1 MFTYTTAIQKIQN
14 VTERKKIIQ
23 GGSSA
28 GKTFAILAILIDRC
42 AKEKNLSVSVVSE
55 SMPHLRRGAL
65 RDFLNIL
72 KVTNRYFDDH
82 YNRTNLIYTFA
93 NGSYIEFFAAE
104 NSDKLKGGR
113 RDVCYINECN
123 HVTYDAYLQLSIRT
137 RQEIYLDYNPTN
149 RFWVHNELLQEE
161 DAKMIILNYLDNEAL
176 DDNTVNQFKINKKKS
191 LTSEYWKNWCKVY
204 IDGEVG
210 SLDGV
215 IFDNWREISNL
226 PEEARLIGYGLD
238 FGYSNDPSSL
248 IGVYKYNEDY
258 ILDEVV
264 YRTGLTNNQLHS
276 LFTQEGIDKSSE
288 IWADSAEPKSI
299 KELKNYGWRVFPTIK
314 GRDSIMYGISLMQ
327 DCELFVT
334 SSSVNLI
341 TELQNYQW
349 KKNRNDETQNVP
361 IDIYNHAIDA
371 VRYLFMSKLG
381 KKNSNRIPF
390 SFGGR

>member
-1 MFTYTTAIQKIQN
+1 MSFTFTTAIQKIQN
-14 VTERKKIIQ
+14 ITERKKIIQ

-42 AKEKNLSVSVVSE
+42 IKEKNLSVSVVAE

-65 RDFLNIL
+65 RDFLNIM
-72 KVTNRYFDDH
+72 KGTNRYFDDH
-82 YNRTNLIYTFA
+82 YNRTNLIYTFS
-93 NGSYIEFFAAE
+93 NGSYMEFFAAE
-104 NSDKLKGGR
+104 NSDKLKGSR
-113 RDVCYINECN
+113 RDCLLINECN

-137 RQEIYLDYNPTN
+137 RGDIYLDYNPTN

-161 DAKMIILNYLDNEAL
+161 DARMIILNYKDNEAL
-176 DDNTVNQFKINKKKS
+176 DDNTVNQFAINKKKAN
-191 LTSEYWKNWCKVY
+191 TSEYWRNWCKVY

-215 IFDNWREISNL
+215 IFDNWKEISNL

-248 IGVYKYNEDY
+248 IGVYKFNEDY

-276 LFTQEGIDKSSE
+276 LFAQEGVEKSAE

-299 KELKNYGWRVFPTIK
+299 KELTNYGWRVRPTSK
-314 GRDSIMYGISLMQ
+314 GRDSIMYGIGLMQ
-327 DCELFVT
+327 QHNLLVT
-334 SSSVNLI
+334 SKSINLI

-371 VRYLFMSKLG
+371 IRYLFMSKLG
-381 KKNSNRIPF
+381 KKNSNAVPF
-390 SFGGR
+390 FMGK

>member
-1 MFTYTTAIQKIQN
+1 MSFTFTTAIQKIQN
-14 VTERKKIIQ
+14 ITERKKIIQ

-42 AKEKNLSVSVVSE
+42 IKEKNLSVSVVAE

-65 RDFLNIL
+65 RDFLNIM
-72 KVTNRYFDDH
+72 KGTNRYFDDH
-82 YNRTNLIYTFA
+82 YNRTNLIYTFS
-93 NGSYIEFFAAE
+93 NGSYMEFFAAE
-104 NSDKLKGGR
+104 NSDKLKGSR
-113 RDVCYINECN
+113 RDCLLINECN

-137 RQEIYLDYNPTN
+137 RGDIYLDYNPTN

-161 DAKMIILNYLDNEAL
+161 DAKMIILNYKDNEAL
-176 DDNTVNQFKINKKKS
+176 DDNTVNQFAINKKKAN
-191 LTSEYWKNWCKVY
+191 TSEYWRNWCKVY

-215 IFDNWREISNL
+215 IFDNWKEISNL

-248 IGVYKYNEDY
+248 IGVYKFNEDY

-276 LFTQEGIDKSSE
+276 LFAQEGVEKSAE

-299 KELKNYGWRVFPTIK
+299 KELTNYGWRVRPTSK
-314 GRDSIMYGISLMQ
+314 GRDSIMYGIGLMQ
-327 DCELFVT
+327 QHNLLVT
-334 SSSVNLI
+334 SKSINLI

-371 VRYLFMSKLG
+371 IRYLFMSKLG
-381 KKNSNRIPF
+381 KKNSNAVPF
-390 SFGGR
+390 FMGK